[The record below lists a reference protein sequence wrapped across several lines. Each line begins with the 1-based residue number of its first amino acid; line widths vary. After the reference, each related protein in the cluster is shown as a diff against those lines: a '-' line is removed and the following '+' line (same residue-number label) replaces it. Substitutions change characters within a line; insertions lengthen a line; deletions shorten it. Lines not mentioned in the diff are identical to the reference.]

1 MITSQLTETFVAP
14 PTSMPLSRVQ
24 HLVLDGAVSCRNTVE
39 RNDALVTRA
48 KNGQVLCPA
57 GRVIPKYRYGTGLID
72 LFVLLSSP
80 RTGADEGPAVGDFM
94 EKVVF
99 AAGDTVLSEGE
110 QGRTA
115 FLVISGKVEV
125 VIGSGSKAKSLA
137 TLRAGEVFGEM
148 SLLEPGPRSA
158 TVRALDRTECLVTSY
173 DDFMSTIQEDP
184 QKAVAFMRTL
194 VSRLRQTNEMLSRLD
209 PQKRGI
215 RDIVADMQKSVSLQ
229 TADMGRGNWYEWGT
243 V

>member
-1 MITSQLTETFVAP
+1 MQ
-14 PTSMPLSRVQ
+14 
-24 HLVLDGAVSCRNTVE
+24 
-39 RNDALVTRA
+39 
-48 KNGQVLCPA
+48 
-57 GRVIPKYRYGTGLID
+57 
-72 LFVLLSSP
+72 
-80 RTGADEGPAVGDFM
+80 
-94 EKVVF
+94 KVVF

-125 VIGSGSKAKSLA
+125 VVGSGSKAKSVA

-173 DDFMSTIQEDP
+173 DDFMATIQEDP

-229 TADMGRGNWYEWGT
+229 TADMGRGDWYEWGT